1 MVFSTHLLVDY
12 DGGRL
17 PRLRRQLDPG
27 HRRVDQA
34 ARATVAVARHLPNGN
49 RRAGTGRMDSGFL
62 INFKFNMSSKF

>member
-1 MVFSTHLLVDY
+1 MVFSTHLLVDH

-49 RRAGTGRMDSGFL
+49 RRAGTG
-62 INFKFNMSSKF
+62 

>member
-1 MVFSTHLLVDY
+1 MHLLVDH

-34 ARATVAVARHLPNGN
+34 ARAASALARYLPHGN
-49 RRAGTGRMDSGFL
+49 RGAGTEWIADSWSTFL
-62 INFKFNMSSKF
+62 TPF